1 MFRRMLRTRGIS
13 IKWWKFYLSRGNSL
27 NSGWQHVDPIKTN
40 VCRNS
45 FLNNGKCKCVRS
57 RESSALVFSAFGR
70 IRNMPVRQTP
80 LRWIL
85 PDKIVSV
92 EVFVSLINSKS
103 RRLLHFNLLRYVFG
117 RISLVAFLFFFSP
130 AWIQAR
136 RELKWKNTVQTIYF
150 VKWDFKKR
158 WEKVFSVTSS
168 KVNDIWLQKVTN
180 LSFSN
185 RNSFLSC
192 IMLRT

>member
-70 IRNMPVRQTP
+70 IRNMPVRQKP

-103 RRLLHFNLLRYVFG
+103 RRLLHSNLLRYVFG
-117 RISLVAFLFFFSP
+117 RIFLVAFLFFFLRHESK
-130 AWIQAR
+130 
-136 RELKWKNTVQTIYF
+136 REESSNGKTLYRQFTLWNGIS
-150 VKWDFKKR
+150 KR
-158 WEKVFSVTSS
+158 DEKRFFQWRHQRSMTFDYKSSQIFSS
-168 KVNDIWLQKVTN
+168 KLI
-180 LSFSN
+180 
-185 RNSFLSC
+185 LSC
-192 IMLRT
+192 IMLPT